1 MNMITMT
8 DNASYCDNCKTLLQ
22 GSFCHHCG
30 QEKTVILCSLKHL
43 FQDLFSAIGS
53 WDSRLW
59 RTLIPLWFKPGVLTR
74 QYISG
79 HRAPYAPPLRL
90 YLFSSIIAFL
100 IFSLLTSDLPEQSKE
115 QLSIEE
121 RQLISQQIQTELQQ
135 ALEQSGVAY
144 EPEKYDTLPFSGFL
158 AEETQQALLKKLTF
172 LSEHPAILFSKFFSL
187 APQMLLLLLPLLAGV
202 LMLLY
207 AFSGRFYIEHLI
219 LALHTHSF
227 ILHMLLFYAGL
238 HFLSIPVATIPW
250 LLVPINWLQ
259 MIVLLWIPVY
269 LLMTQKVFYR
279 QNWGKTIIKFWL
291 TSWCYMLLMSTA
303 LLMLLLLS
311 IWWA

>member
-1 MNMITMT
+1 MSSNTL
-8 DNASYCDNCKTLLQ
+8 SSSCDNCKTLLQ
-22 GSFCHHCG
+22 GAFCHQCG

-43 FQDLFSAIGS
+43 FQDLFSAFGS

-59 RTLIPLWFKPGVLTR
+59 RTLIPLWFKPGVLTQ

-115 QLSIEE
+115 QLSVEE

-135 ALEQSGVAY
+135 ALEQSGVPY

-158 AEETQQALLKKLTF
+158 AEETKQALSKKLAF
-172 LSEHPAILFSKFFSL
+172 LGEHPAILISKFFSL
-187 APQMLLLLLPLLAGV
+187 APQILLLLLPLLAGV

-227 ILHMLLFYAGL
+227 ILHMLLFYIGL
-238 HFLSIPVATIPW
+238 HFFAIPVATIPW
-250 LLVPINWLQ
+250 LLAPINWLQ
-259 MIVLLWIPVY
+259 TLVLLWIPVY
-269 LLMTQKVFYR
+269 LLMTQKVFYQ
-279 QNWGKTIIKFWL
+279 QNWGKTIVKFWL
-291 TSWCYMLLMSTA
+291 TSGCYMLLMSTA
-303 LLMLLLLS
+303 LMMLLLLS